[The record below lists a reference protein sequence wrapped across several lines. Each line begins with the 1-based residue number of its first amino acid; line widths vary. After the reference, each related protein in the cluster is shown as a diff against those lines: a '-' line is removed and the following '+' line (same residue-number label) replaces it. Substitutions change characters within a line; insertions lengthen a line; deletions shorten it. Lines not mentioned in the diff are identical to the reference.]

1 MDREKKAMTV
11 KKRKGMSK
19 TPKKPR
25 PKPKALPVL
34 PSGGPPRAKRTDAA
48 GCVPPPGM
56 ALVPAAGAKG
66 TLLVSDGFNWVG
78 LAYPEN
84 PDGQRL
90 TAGVDGPFWANP

>member
-48 GCVPPPGM
+48 GCVPPPGYR
-56 ALVPAAGAKG
+56 LVPQGSGENDLLFWNG
-66 TLLVSDGFNWVG
+66 TDWVLLG
-78 LAYPEN
+78 YPASPN
-84 PDGQRL
+84 GQRL
-90 TAGVDGPFWANP
+90 TAGVNGPFWANV